1 MQQIRN
7 PDLTLEEMVRME
19 GSLVHLVEEGEEIVG
34 VEGNSIH
41 LVEGGEEI
49 VRVERN
55 SVHLVEGEEE
65 MVGMDGL
72 AHLVAGGEGEILI
85 KAVEEEEMTGE
96 KENVILQVVTVQ
108 YQEIVTLTAQH
119 LKEFESALLSFM
131 TKKKLNSGFKHARKT
146 TLQVPT

>member
-85 KAVEEEEMTGE
+85 KAVEEVLYYAYGIQIE
-96 KENVILQVVTVQ
+96 LTVC
-108 YQEIVTLTAQH
+108 H
-119 LKEFESALLSFM
+119 LMLLNMHRGLRSS
-131 TKKKLNSGFKHARKT
+131 KLSMAAGASIS
-146 TLQVPT
+146 LIA